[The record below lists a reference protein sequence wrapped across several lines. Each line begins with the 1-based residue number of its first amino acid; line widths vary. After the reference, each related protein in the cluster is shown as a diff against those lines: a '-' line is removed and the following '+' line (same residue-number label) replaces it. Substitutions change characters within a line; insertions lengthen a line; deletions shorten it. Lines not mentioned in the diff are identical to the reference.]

1 MIVILSQNQSVNTP
15 RRKSILFYLFLLFFQ
30 GSRQSECEEK
40 TMKQPKIVVS
50 LKVMNFCQTTT
61 QGDRTCVEKTF
72 SKYICPCT
80 KILVFCRLK
89 HQVTWLKFLSET
101 ASCVSHG
108 PMKALRSIHDFFLNF
123 VTLSWRG
130 FYTPYVST
138 TLLLITAG
146 SLHRQQW
153 QTACYSDESFPVYI
167 GVVCV

>member
-1 MIVILSQNQSVNTP
+1 MQRENDETAKNCRIIKSNELLSNYYSRRQNL
-15 RRKSILFYLFLLFFQ
+15 RRKDIFKIYL
-30 GSRQSECEEK
+30 
-40 TMKQPKIVVS
+40 S
-50 LKVMNFCQTTT
+50 LYK
-61 QGDRTCVEKTF
+61 D
-72 SKYICPCT
+72 
-80 KILVFCRLK
+80 LVFCRFK

-101 ASCVSHG
+101 SHLLAKCSLWNEDYSHG

-123 VTLSWRG
+123 VTLPWRG